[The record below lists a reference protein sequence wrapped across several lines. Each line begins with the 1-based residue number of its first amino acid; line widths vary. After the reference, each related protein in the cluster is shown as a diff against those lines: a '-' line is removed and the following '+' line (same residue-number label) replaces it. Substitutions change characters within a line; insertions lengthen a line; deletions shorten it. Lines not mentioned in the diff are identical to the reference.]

1 MHFESV
7 VGRDNAL
14 LRDGVHV
21 FEGRPPVR
29 VVQAGAQSV
38 RAFGVPHEVEN
49 VEVAA
54 MFEVRRLCVCCVA
67 RHLPGVHLRVSYA
80 AA

>member
-14 LRDGVHV
+14 LRDDVHV

-29 VVQAGAQSV
+29 VVQAGVQSV

-54 MFEVRRLCVCCVA
+54 MFEVRRLCVA